1 MHAALQL
8 AVVAIA
14 YIMSHAAHKLC
25 LLSCALL
32 QITLAVLAFHDHLTL
47 LNLLGLLLAIA
58 GTWLY
63 KMTRPRAAGAAGA
76 RRTGEG
82 GELSYAMVAQEDLI
96 VEVLYLIMIMY

>member
-1 MHAALQL
+1 VKQ
-8 AVVAIA
+8 
-14 YIMSHAAHKLC
+14 
-25 LLSCALL
+25 

-63 KMTRPRAAGAAGA
+63 KITRPRAAGAAAGA

-82 GELSYAMVAQEDLI
+82 GELSYAMVAQEDLNM
-96 VEVLYLIMIMY
+96 EVYMNTTAPQYLY